1 MSIFGCRYVGIET
14 PDGGYT
20 VWDDW
25 AEKEVE
31 KHASKKKGI
40 DRLLELN
47 QPYVEMNK
55 NAQRYEK
62 NTKR

>member
-1 MSIFGCRYVGIET
+1 MSIFGCRYVGFEE
-14 PDGGYT
+14 PDGYL

-47 QPYVEMNK
+47 QPYVEMNR

-62 NTKR
+62 RYGKK

>member
-1 MSIFGCRYVGIET
+1 MSLFGWRYMGFEQ
-14 PDGGYT
+14 PDGYL

-31 KHASKKKGI
+31 KHASKKKGM
-40 DRLLELN
+40 DRVVELN
-47 QPYVEMNK
+47 QPYAEMNK
-55 NAQRYEK
+55 NAKRYEK